1 MWWGI
6 HSFNWTKNWLHHW
19 APRQC
24 SVALG
29 LKVGNETSTL
39 GFESSDSAV
48 QYLLDDEA
56 ERSLRNFS
64 EEVFDTPDD
73 RDSALG
79 ALRKLKTG
87 PTEAL

>member
-1 MWWGI
+1 M
-6 HSFNWTKNWLHHW
+6 
-19 APRQC
+19 
-24 SVALG
+24 ALG

-56 ERSLRNFS
+56 ECSLRNSS

-73 RDSALG
+73 RD
-79 ALRKLKTG
+79 
-87 PTEAL
+87 